1 MFFKEWVVL
10 LVDDEPDVL
19 SISKLAMRNFE
30 VYGLPLKLYTAES
43 KTEAVQ
49 LLHDSLEVASSL
61 AVAFIDVVM
70 ETDTAGFELCEYIRD
85 GMGNRLSQLFI
96 RTGQP
101 GIAPERA
108 VIDQYDINGYFTK
121 IEATEDK
128 LYSLVKSSV
137 RQYLAFGM
145 SQATLGILNELIAAS
160 GSREDILEVVRPMG
174 GFNRELS
181 DIPRWLIIDDQVLF
195 ADEVDAGSAMKLRDQ
210 LGARGGI
217 ALNPEGDTYVKG
229 EEDFQL
235 IHVVKKPSQAD
246 ATHVFQS
253 RFTPPEHVVHCMHSA
268 VTGLATAWQ
277 QAH

>member
-43 KTEAVQ
+43 KAEAIG
-49 LLHDSLEVASSL
+49 LLNDNLEVGSSL

-85 GMGNRLSQLFI
+85 GMDNRLSQLFI

-101 GIAPERA
+101 GIAPERT
-108 VIDQYDINGYFTK
+108 VIDRYDINGYFTK

-137 RQYLAFGM
+137 RQYLVFGM
-145 SQATLGILNELIAAS
+145 SQATLGILNELIAAA
-160 GSREDILEVVRPMG
+160 GSREDILEIVRPIG

-181 DIPRWLIIDDQVLF
+181 DIPRWLIIGDEVLF
-195 ADEVDAGSAMKLRDQ
+195 ADEVNAGSALTLRGQ
-210 LGARGGI
+210 LQARAGI

-229 EEDFQL
+229 EDGFQL
-235 IHVVKKPSQAD
+235 IRVVGKPSQAN
-246 ATHVFQS
+246 ATYIFQS
-253 RFTPPEHVVHCMHSA
+253 RFAPPEHVVHCMHSV

-277 QAH
+277 QAS